1 MRQADFV
8 VKYHTKGSRVV
19 KTRAMLLKHKCCI
32 IHTLLPKR
40 SSVCRKAECLE
51 LEQHQIENAAGTQS
65 TWWIGTGLYLHDSHF
80 SFQPCSG
87 DRVFLCFSLN
97 LLYNL
102 GLVSFPTQLRS
113 FLVNSTQ
120 VKLARSAESLLCFPW
135 IVLSSSNPH
144 WPNQEL
150 WGFNNPFKQFGKM
163 LERPSSAGAASV
175 NLSNSLN
182 LKFIL
187 EWMCSWLSSL
197 LLLSLSHQ
205 KAASASHPF
214 GSYKPVSCLQPEFLL
229 CFNADVT
236 TLSEALTVGFFCL
249 SPVVAI
255 TKAFVNYSCSVNKL
269 TLLCI

>member
-1 MRQADFV
+1 MLGARAAPNR
-8 VKYHTKGSRVV
+8 KCSRHP
-19 KTRAMLLKHKCCI
+19 KHLMNWNRA
-32 IHTLLPKR
+32 LP
-40 SSVCRKAECLE
+40 S
-51 LEQHQIENAAGTQS
+51 
-65 TWWIGTGLYLHDSHF
+65 WF
-80 SFQPCSG
+80 SFFFPAWAFPALLWRQSVP
-87 DRVFLCFSLN
+87 VFSLN

-120 VKLARSAESLLCFPW
+120 VNLAWSAETLLCFPW

-144 WPNQEL
+144 WPPQEV
-150 WGFNNPFKQFGKM
+150 WGSNNPFKHFGKM

-187 EWMCSWLSSL
+187 VWMYSLLSSL

-214 GSYKPVSCLQPEFLL
+214 GSYKPVSCL
-229 CFNADVT
+229 
-236 TLSEALTVGFFCL
+236 
-249 SPVVAI
+249 
-255 TKAFVNYSCSVNKL
+255 
-269 TLLCI
+269 